1 MAEESEVGANERC
14 TGMEPAQFA
23 DWMVVGSVLLV
34 LLIVDVGRSAGR
46 GQINWKRVGCSFT
59 PCVGF
64 VSWVSP
70 QPSKVSNARPRPK
83 LTPVANTKD
92 RQPR

>member
-34 LLIVDVGRSAGR
+34 LLIVDVKGTKCWKRA
-46 GQINWKRVGCSFT
+46 NWKRVGCSFMS
-59 PCVGF
+59 CVGF